1 MKNINVVI
9 FLFFI
14 LITNCITTFEKD
26 RFTEKISYNSLRM
39 EPVLVII
46 HAQKENT
53 KYNYD
58 NAKIPIIKQFNDCR
72 CFTSFTVISG
82 EDNIDLY
89 KNKYKYKIEIYP
101 VVVWDFDEILINII
115 LSSFSLFLI
124 PNWNTV
130 QYEFTYSVKDIDEKE
145 LGNFKYQNTITVY
158 KHLFLVFAMPFREA
172 QLNLNDISNKALYE
186 IYSQKLI
193 PLAN

>member
-46 HAQKENT
+46 HAQKQNS
-53 KYNYD
+53 KYDYD
-58 NAKIPIIKQFNDCR
+58 SAKKQIIKQFNDCR
-72 CFTSFTVISG
+72 CFTSFNVITD
-82 EDNIDLY
+82 EDDIDLY

-101 VVVWDFDEILINII
+101 VVVWDLDEILINIFV
-115 LSSFSLFLI
+115 SSFTLFLI

-130 QYEFTYSVKDIDEKE
+130 QYEITYELKNFDEKV

-172 QLNLNDISNKALYE
+172 QLNANDISNKALYE

-193 PLAN
+193 PIAN